1 MGGSKSSTRMYPI
14 SGKTNPFDSFAQT
27 PTVRRRRRRNK
38 KPIHY
43 APFFDQP
50 FEPLHKLVHS
60 LSSLHTCLP
69 PLDLTSTRQQILPL
83 HHDALSESGRFV
95 RRGEEIGLVEE
106 DDRRGWVDEW
116 LEQGKGCTKRID
128 GPRVEKGGE
137 GKNEDLKGRRQD
149 PKKKEIKE
157 HDQERSDTIIN
168 SQTRN

>member
-1 MGGSKSSTRMYPI
+1 MFWEGPNLPLVCTRSRGRPI
-14 SGKTNPFDSFAQT
+14 PSIPSLKPQRTEEEEEET
-27 PTVRRRRRRNK
+27 K

-69 PLDLTSTRQQILPL
+69 PLDFTSTRQQILPL
-83 HHDALSESGRFV
+83 HHDTLSESGRFV

-116 LEQGKGCTKRID
+116 LEQGKGCAKRVE

-137 GKNEDLKGRRQD
+137 RKNEDLKG
-149 PKKKEIKE
+149 
-157 HDQERSDTIIN
+157 
-168 SQTRN
+168 